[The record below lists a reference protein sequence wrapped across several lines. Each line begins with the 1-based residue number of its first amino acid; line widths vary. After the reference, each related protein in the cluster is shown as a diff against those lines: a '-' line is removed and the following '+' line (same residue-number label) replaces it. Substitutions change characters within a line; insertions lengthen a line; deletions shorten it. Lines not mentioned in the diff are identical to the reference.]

1 MSVFRSLDD
10 RGLTIMET
18 MIALV
23 VLTTCA
29 LSIATIFNNINSL
42 QIDSDR
48 YAEASALAEQK
59 IEDLRNSHYNEL
71 VPTNPPDSSSSVDPI
86 DFSDELDDFP
96 DGQGEIRISEPA
108 VNLRRVDV
116 TITYDNAGK
125 TETVKL
131 SSVIGAL
138 GIAQ

>member
-1 MSVFRSLDD
+1 MSILKSLDSS
-10 RGLTIMET
+10 GLTIIET
-18 MIALV
+18 MIAVV

-59 IEDLRNSHYNEL
+59 IEDLRNSHYNGLET
-71 VPTNPPDSSSSVDPI
+71 TNPPDEDSDNDPI
-86 DFSDELDDFP
+86 DFSDELTNFP
-96 DGQGEIRISEPA
+96 DGEGTIKISEPA
-108 VNLRRVDV
+108 TNLRRVDV
-116 TITYDNAGK
+116 TISYDNAGK
-125 TETVKL
+125 TETVQM

>member
-1 MSVFRSLDD
+1 
-10 RGLTIMET
+10 
-18 MIALV
+18 MIAVV

-71 VPTNPPDSSSSVDPI
+71 ETTNPPDEDSDNDPI
-86 DFSDELDDFP
+86 DFSDELTNFP
-96 DGQGEIRISEPA
+96 DGEGTIKISEPA
-108 VNLRRVDV
+108 TNLRRVDV
-116 TITYDNAGK
+116 TISYDNAGK
-125 TETVKL
+125 TETVQM